1 MANYIRVS
9 TEQLERDKTEIQEE
23 MSGVH
28 KAVEELWEEMQALG
42 TTWEG
47 PAWQTFQSQMASDI
61 ENMQKVCEKI
71 AEFISHMEYA
81 ENEYKSCENQVRD
94 LIAGIRI

>member
-1 MANYIRVS
+1 MGNYIRIS
-9 TEQLERDKTEIQEE
+9 TEQLERDRTEVQEE
-23 MSGVH
+23 LGGVH
-28 KAVEELWEEMQALG
+28 KAVEELGEEMQSLG

-47 PAWQTFQSQMASDI
+47 PAWQTFQSQVASDI
-61 ENMQKVCEKI
+61 ENMQGICGKI

-81 ENEYKSCENQVRD
+81 EQEYKNCDNQVQD